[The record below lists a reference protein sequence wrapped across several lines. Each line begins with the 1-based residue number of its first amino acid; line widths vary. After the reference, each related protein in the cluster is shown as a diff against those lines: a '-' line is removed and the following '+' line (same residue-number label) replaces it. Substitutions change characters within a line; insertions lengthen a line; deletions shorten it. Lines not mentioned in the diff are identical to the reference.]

1 MAHLVRHRTPSG
13 DMVTTE
19 VADLDEAVALVERL
33 RNDDKAEDVRVY
45 GEVPL
50 RFETYV
56 RVSVADEVVQP
67 PRPPATEAAEAADVA
82 DVADAEPAEAT
93 PAAPIPPPPGVLA
106 PVRLEAPSA
115 DADELVDV
123 STSDARK
130 GLFHRG
136 G

>member
-19 VADLDEAVALVERL
+19 VADLTEAVALVERL

-45 GEVPL
+45 GEVAL

-56 RVSVADEVVQP
+56 KVSVADAGLPEDLESPVEVDE
-67 PRPPATEAAEAADVA
+67 TAEAPEP
-82 DVADAEPAEAT
+82 VADAT
-93 PAAPIPPPPGVLA
+93 PAVPVPPPPGVLA

-115 DADELVDV
+115 DADELVEANGTDG
-123 STSDARK
+123 RK

-136 G
+136 

>member
-1 MAHLVRHRTPSG
+1 MAHLVRHRSPSG

-19 VADLDEAVALVERL
+19 VADLTEAVALVERL

-56 RVSVADEVVQP
+56 KVSVADTAPVDGAVPPDGVVETP
-67 PRPPATEAAEAADVA
+67 EAP
-82 DVADAEPAEAT
+82 EPVVD
-93 PAAPIPPPPGVLA
+93 AAPSAPVPPPPGVLA

-115 DADELVDV
+115 DADELVEANGTDG
-123 STSDARK
+123 RK

-136 G
+136 S

>member
-13 DMVTTE
+13 EMVTTE
-19 VADLDEAVALVERL
+19 VADLTEAVALVERL

-56 RVSVADEVVQP
+56 KVSVADAAPAEDTDEPLAEAVEAPEP
-67 PRPPATEAAEAADVA
+67 PVDATPPAPV
-82 DVADAEPAEAT
+82 
-93 PAAPIPPPPGVLA
+93 PPPPGVLA

-115 DADELVDV
+115 DADELVEANGD
-123 STSDARK
+123 SRK

-136 G
+136 S